1 MITAQRMLHGSI
13 LRQCLMIALLPCLL
27 LFAALLSYLLYARLE
42 DMVVMHQKRSEL
54 LAQQLALSAE
64 FALAI
69 GDRQTL
75 QRLLTSVA
83 LQDGVVSAQI
93 QGPDRTVIASVGAI
107 RPGDSFDVVELP
119 VVRQPFSLIGS
130 TDTAEAPQVLG
141 HIALKMSREYL
152 QQRRSWVIA
161 VSTAIAGVIFG
172 LAVLIAVWISRRLAV
187 SIAQITAITRRM
199 AAGERDVRIENHA
212 DGEIGQL
219 QQAINHM
226 AEGLQQQQQAL
237 EAQLVELDRAR
248 RVAERASHTKS
259 EFLATMSHELRTPMN
274 GALGMLE
281 LLSRTRL
288 DAEQRTYADIASES
302 THHLLTV
309 VNDILDFSRIEQ
321 GKLKLESHWFSL
333 AGMLEKCFAG
343 FRFDAEGR
351 GLGFVL
357 RIDPMLQTLEILA
370 DEARFRQ
377 IVVNLLGN
385 ALKFTPAGS
394 VTLQADV
401 VSAEADRL
409 QVRIAVAD
417 TGIGIPLDKQ
427 QTIFDS
433 FQQVDG
439 STERRFGG
447 SGLGLAVVRQL
458 CALMGAEVELQ
469 STPDQGSTFSVLW
482 RGEWRELEALAKD
495 MEGKTEAEDFSAL
508 TVLVVEDNPVNQL
521 VMVNMLASLGAATV
535 TADDG
540 AAAIRVL
547 DEESVDLVLMDCQM
561 PGMDGLETTR
571 YIRASTQ
578 AYAQLPIIAVTANA
592 MVEDRERCFRAGMN
606 DYLSKPVKLSVLRN
620 KLLRWMPE
628 GAMNKV

>member
-1 MITAQRMLHGSI
+1 MITAQRLLHGSI
-13 LRQCLMIALLPCLL
+13 LRQCLMIALLPCVL

-69 GDRQTL
+69 GDRETL
-75 QRLLTSVA
+75 QRLLTTVV

-93 QGPDRTVIASVGAI
+93 QDPDRAVIASVGAV

-119 VVRQPFSLIGS
+119 VVRQPFSLIGPA
-130 TDTAEAPQVLG
+130 DTQQILG
-141 HIALKMSREYL
+141 HIALRMSRDYL

-161 VSTAIAGVIFG
+161 VSTVIAGVIFS

-187 SIAQITAITRRM
+187 SIAQITAITKRM
-199 AAGERDVRIENHA
+199 ANGERDVRIEKHA
-212 DGEIGQL
+212 DGEVGQL

-248 RVAERASHTKS
+248 RAAERASHTKS

-281 LLSRTRL
+281 LLSKTRL
-288 DAEQRTYADIASES
+288 DAEQRTYADIARES

-321 GKLKLESHWFSL
+321 GKLKLESRWFSL

-351 GLGFVL
+351 GLAFEL
-357 RIDPMLQTLEILA
+357 CIDPALQTLEILA

-377 IVVNLLGN
+377 IVINLLGN

-394 VTLQADV
+394 VSLEAEV
-401 VSAEADRL
+401 LGIEADRL
-409 QVRIAVAD
+409 QLRMAVTD
-417 TGIGIPLDKQ
+417 TGIGIPADKQ

-458 CALMGAEVELQ
+458 CVLMDAEVALQ
-469 STPDQGSTFSVLW
+469 STPGQGSTFSVRW
-482 RGEWRELEALAKD
+482 QGEWRESGTSTTGAGE
-495 MEGKTEAEDFSAL
+495 EIETQDFSAL

-521 VMVNMLASLGAATV
+521 VMANMLASLGAQVV

-540 AAAIRVL
+540 GAAIHAL
-547 DEESVDLVLMDCQM
+547 SEAPVDLVLMDCQM

-606 DYLSKPVKLSVLRN
+606 DYLSKPVTLSVLRK
-620 KLLRWMPE
+620 KLLRWMPDHVL
-628 GAMNKV
+628 NKV